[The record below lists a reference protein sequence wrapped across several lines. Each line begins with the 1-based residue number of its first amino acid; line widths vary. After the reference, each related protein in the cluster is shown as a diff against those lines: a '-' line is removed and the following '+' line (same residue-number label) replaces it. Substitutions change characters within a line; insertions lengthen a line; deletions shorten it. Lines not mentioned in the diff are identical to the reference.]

1 MNALEKE
8 YARFESSS
16 TRGNPGYL
24 WEVSDLSRFLRHL
37 SAEEKLGDFSQGDW
51 IEFGRDK
58 GLNDDQIGSMLE
70 GTATWIVDEKV
81 PVSEQ
86 EPADWPEDTSKL
98 KGSPGVLSP
107 SRPRGN
113 PQKKGFHSG
122 PTARR
127 GTPAFEELME
137 EMLEEWELEED
148 LADNTVELR
157 RYEDTF
163 EYRLKGHS
171 TWELLEDDD
180 EDGADEDDGEEE

>member
-1 MNALEKE
+1 M
-8 YARFESSS
+8 ARGDGGLGM
-16 TRGNPGYL
+16 TT
-24 WEVSDLSRFLRHL
+24 DDTLRRRQEA
-37 SAEEKLGDFSQGDW
+37 S
-51 IEFGRDK
+51 
-58 GLNDDQIGSMLE
+58 
-70 GTATWIVDEKV
+70 GT
-81 PVSEQ
+81 PS
-86 EPADWPEDTSKL
+86 
-98 KGSPGVLSP
+98 SP

-113 PQKKGFHSG
+113 PQKKGGHSG

-148 LADNTVELR
+148 LADNIVELR